1 MQSEYLNKCYSLLSW
16 QESYNVEEVWAELEK
31 LRAEDGFVN
40 LSISYSNEL
49 VLNLIEAVN
58 KDQMIRVIEAYLQGL
73 AVATSKPLEFSI
85 NNTYSYLTSEM
96 GRDGKWG
103 KVDRMSQEMYWAG
116 CDVLLGLLVFEV
128 ELVCVSNEID
138 PRKVINDLSLR
149 MKHKN
154 LRDTSFL
161 KSYLTGLLDFEGK
174 SLEETL
180 GKPVSKIHWA
190 KTDQSLTILFEG
202 LKDGLYISNRDY
214 SEIAT
219 HFQTQS
225 SDETEFENPINWT
238 QTQRLLILMIKH
250 LMKRGFIPHDSTPWL
265 MISNHFTLKGKA
277 INPRSLKSEF
287 SQIKDEDVEVGGW
300 VELDK
305 LLKTLQYLS

>member
-1 MQSEYLNKCYSLLSW
+1 MQTEYLNRCFSLLSW
-16 QESYNVEEVWAELEK
+16 QESYQVEIVWDELEK
-31 LRAEDGFVN
+31 LRAEDGFVD
-40 LSISYSNEL
+40 LAMSFSNEL
-49 VLNLIEAVN
+49 VLNLVEAVN
-58 KDQMIRVIEAYLQGL
+58 KDQMIRVIESYLQGL

-85 NNTYSYLTSEM
+85 NNHYSYLTSEL

-103 KVDRMSQEMYWAG
+103 KVDRISQEMYWAG
-116 CDVLLGLLVFEV
+116 CDVLLRLLVFEV

-149 MKHKN
+149 MRHRN
-154 LRDTSFL
+154 LRDVSFL
-161 KSYLTGLLDFEGK
+161 ESYLTGLLDFEEK

-190 KTDQSLTILFEG
+190 KTDQSLTFLFEG
-202 LKDGLYISNRDY
+202 RIDGLYISNGDY

-225 SDETEFENPINWT
+225 SDEAEFEKPINWT
-238 QTQRLLILMIKH
+238 QTQRLLILMIKY

-287 SQIKDEDVEVGGW
+287 SQIKDEGVEVGGW
-300 VELDK
+300 GKLDK
-305 LLKTLQYLS
+305 LLKTL